1 MAPFWIQSLTSDF
14 GRQFP
19 LDPLDFCVEPRALL
33 YLSGMQARSELLVL
47 VLDAF
52 QLPGFGFGDRSRN
65 SSYSVDGC
73 FILYMIYI
81 YINASFSE
89 AELYLISRLA
99 RELCSSTLSSFAL
112 PDFCASYNWKI
123 S

>member
-33 YLSGMQARSELLVL
+33 YLSGMQARSELLAL

-52 QLPGFGFGDRSRN
+52 QLPGFGDRSRN

-73 FILYMIYI
+73 FVLYMIYMIYI
-81 YINASFSE
+81 YI
-89 AELYLISRLA
+89 
-99 RELCSSTLSSFAL
+99 STQVFQKQN
-112 PDFCASYNWKI
+112 FI
-123 S
+123 